1 MPLFYESITF
11 SSATASATVTVS
23 LAHAVSTVIT
33 VGNAS
38 VGYVLTGAAVGASS
52 PRNIAIDIFIQSTV
66 GGTLIPNATATG
78 TVTAIVL
85 YDGY

>member
-1 MPLFYESITF
+1 MPLFYESIEF
-11 SSATASATVTVS
+11 SGATASATVTVS
-23 LAHAVSTVIT
+23 QAHAVSTVIA

-38 VGYVLTGAAVGASS
+38 VGYVLTGSAVGASS
-52 PRNIAIDIFIQSTV
+52 PRQIAIDILIQSTV